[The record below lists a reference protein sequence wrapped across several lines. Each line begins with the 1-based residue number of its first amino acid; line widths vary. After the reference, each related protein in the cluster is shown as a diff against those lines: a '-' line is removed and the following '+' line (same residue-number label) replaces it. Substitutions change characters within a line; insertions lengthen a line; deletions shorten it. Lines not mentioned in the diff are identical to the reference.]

1 MSATRKL
8 SRHEAAEFIE
18 GLRRDISAARLR
30 VTLDGKLGR
39 ATPPAVKKLAALPEP
54 PVIEGADYEPREE
67 AGAASSHLALA
78 ASVLARAAARGS
90 SNLLPPG
97 YTTEVPAEFA
107 LVRNPETR
115 LWPGV
120 RETGSEQGTIRH

>member
-39 ATPPAVKKLAALPEP
+39 ATPPAVKKLASLPEP
-54 PVIEGADYEPREE
+54 PVIRDVDDAPGSGATASGTPVM
-67 AGAASSHLALA
+67 AARLFRSASQGALA
-78 ASVLARAAARGS
+78 WT
-90 SNLLPPG
+90 LPRSDFD
-97 YTTEVPAEFA
+97 E
-107 LVRNPETR
+107 LPE
-115 LWPGV
+115 GFVFV
-120 RETGSEQGTIRH
+120 REDQPAQGLPSESEMK

>member
-39 ATPPAVKKLAALPEP
+39 ATPPAVKKLASLPEP
-54 PVIEGADYEPREE
+54 PVINDAVRGHENPARQSDAVALS
-67 AGAASSHLALA
+67 AGL
-78 ASVLARAAARGS
+78 LARTQEDSFAAARTVLRSGLV
-90 SNLLPPG
+90 NGLPG
-97 YTTEVPAEFA
+97 RFI
-107 LVRNPETR
+107 LVQEEMLPQD
-115 LWPGV
+115 LP
-120 RETGSEQGTIRH
+120 SESEMK